1 MDEKTPGAV
10 AEDSGEGRPRT
21 APASVRL
28 VLVAVILAVF
38 AGLVLAKV
46 TSSGS
51 APSAATSSSSTSITS
66 GPNDA
71 TADYEAAV
79 RSGKPIYLLFHSTS

>member
-1 MDEKTPGAV
+1 MDETTPGAV

-38 AGLVLAKV
+38 AGIVLAKV

-51 APSAATSSSSTSITS
+51 PPGASPSASPSITS